1 MPYRPDGF
9 FGHVRTGDFGC
20 IQSGYFGRI
29 KSSGPIQAGHCGRIE
44 SCAGSVFLAQIPVLR
59 VFHAS
64 VVRIKRSNKAFR
76 KPMRDSR
83 DSRGA
88 PRRSAM
94 TAGENGA
101 LRRAHRLGVSHLYG
115 HCVVSLARNDSGG
128 NPQKSEHEGSD
139 FIIVGIEV
147 CAALEQQHPHCRRV
161 TTFGSRDQGS
171 LPLGVGSID
180 VCAALH

>member
-1 MPYRPDGF
+1 M
-9 FGHVRTGDFGC
+9 
-20 IQSGYFGRI
+20 
-29 KSSGPIQAGHCGRIE
+29 
-44 SCAGSVFLAQIPVLR
+44 
-59 VFHAS
+59 
-64 VVRIKRSNKAFR
+64 
-76 KPMRDSR
+76 R

-115 HCVVSLARNDSGG
+115 PCVVSLARNDSGG
-128 NPQKSEHEGSD
+128 NPKKSEHEGSD
-139 FIIVGIEV
+139 VIIVGFEV

-161 TTFGSRDQGS
+161 TTLGSRDQGS